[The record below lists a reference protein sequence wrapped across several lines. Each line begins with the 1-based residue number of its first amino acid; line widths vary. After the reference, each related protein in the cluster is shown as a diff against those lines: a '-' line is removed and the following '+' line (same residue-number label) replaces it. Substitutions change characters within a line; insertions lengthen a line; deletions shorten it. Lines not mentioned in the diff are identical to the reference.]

1 MTFLRRWLRVP
12 MPPRTRANAQV
23 DFLAAILY
31 GAFGGLTLSF
41 ILVMGRRLGATPLQ
55 VSLLV
60 AAPAIVFLLSFWI
73 VNAVRPVHP
82 VRLVMWPG
90 LLGRLLFLF
99 MPLIKTPAP
108 YVGPRDLAYPP
119 DRYGVSPFPAGILR
133 VRVRGMADQPGGSHS
148 PGGRPARHELPGW
161 PAGGSDVGP
170 VDAVVLLLGED
181 DRPADGDQY
190 HEGRV

>member
-31 GAFGGLTLSF
+31 GAFGGLTLPF
-41 ILVMGRRLGATPLQ
+41 IPVMGRRLGATPLQ

-82 VRLVMWPG
+82 VRLVRCTGMLG
-90 LLGRLLFLF
+90 LPLF
-99 MPLIKTPAP
+99 
-108 YVGPRDLAYPP
+108 
-119 DRYGVSPFPAGILR
+119 R
-133 VRVRGMADQPGGSHS
+133 VMAF
-148 PGGRPARHELPGW
+148 
-161 PAGGSDVGP
+161 
-170 VDAVVLLLGED
+170 
-181 DRPADGDQY
+181 
-190 HEGRV
+190 